1 MKKIYLAAILISL
14 SFATVGVSQSVQNDF
29 ENALDEWH
37 DGHYINALTTFKNIL
52 NTSSADLYFEKIALQ
67 TGELYQITELSD
79 DGTNI
84 RFWGDDIAIYERRE
98 NGKTF
103 TYVYNSKSQ
112 KWIRK
117 VNGNDLIVLSD
128 GSVVYKRLKENE
140 VVKKAAQTRDKDI
153 AEAYATRDRALF
165 DAARTNYALVEATNT
180 ELFLWEKNAKKE
192 KSITPK
198 GLIVGSLVA
207 SKSNDRIFFVGMKT
221 DGEYSNIYEYSIASK
236 SSKMITDTPNFE
248 SNLEVSPD
256 GNRLVFEYSSQNS
269 LPATAKAKAE
279 ISGKTGVLNI
289 ATNKVVVIDG
299 NLVSANFDND
309 VALIQRSNKTGKTL
323 LLASLNNEDV
333 VTEIITSDKSLND
346 AALSP
351 KGTKVAYTLKEQDDY
366 EVYVYDSL
374 TKKTQRVSHELQ
386 HDRFPQFLS
395 ESKLVAAKGEG
406 RHRRS
411 FMYDLDSGATTKLF
425 HNNTVRTI
433 APEYQWASN
442 SSGTQ
447 LLIVAERDGDTISPE
462 RGVYLMHLD
471 KKISK
476 NDLVLRIEENLRTEK
491 ALREKGERMF
501 AKIADEVKEVV
512 SQASVNRVYTY
523 ENNLYKFDS
532 KYISMPG
539 NDKASEYIFKK
550 YASFGYS
557 PEYQWFT
564 PPGRQ
569 VYGGK
574 TANVIA
580 TLKGTTNPELL
591 YVVSSHYDSVEDG
604 PGADDNTS
612 GTAALLEAARILSKH
627 PMRATI
633 MFVSFT
639 GEEAGLLGSREFV
652 RQAQEKGYKII
663 GALNND
669 MVGMANDSRLD
680 NTIRYSNP
688 GIRDV
693 QHASAFLFTDMV
705 TYDALYYKS
714 TDAHAYYEAYG
725 DIVGGIGSYPVLGNP
740 FYHQWNDNLETI
752 NHQLVTEV
760 SKTTAA
766 TLMLLASS
774 PSRIQNVEIKEK
786 DKNTFQ
792 ISWSPSVESDVTS
805 YIVRYVT
812 KSGEEK
818 TVTVQKTQI
827 ELSDLKKSS
836 KVSVKAVNEKGMEG
850 WDWAHA
856 NVE

>member
-29 ENALDEWH
+29 ENALDDWH

-52 NTSSADLYFEKIALQ
+52 NTSSAGLYFEKIALQ

-84 RFWGDDIAIYERRE
+84 RFWGDDIAIYERQE

-103 TYVYNSKSQ
+103 TYVYNSKAQ
-112 KWIRK
+112 KLIRK

-128 GSVVYKRLKENE
+128 GSLVYKRLKENE
-140 VVKKAAQTRDKDI
+140 LVKKAAQTRDKDI

-425 HNNTVRTI
+425 HNTN
-433 APEYQWASN
+433 
-442 SSGTQ
+442 G
-447 LLIVAERDGDTISPE
+447 
-462 RGVYLMHLD
+462 HL
-471 KKISK
+471 
-476 NDLVLRIEENLRTEK
+476 T
-491 ALREKGERMF
+491 
-501 AKIADEVKEVV
+501 
-512 SQASVNRVYTY
+512 
-523 ENNLYKFDS
+523 
-532 KYISMPG
+532 
-539 NDKASEYIFKK
+539 
-550 YASFGYS
+550 
-557 PEYQWFT
+557 
-564 PPGRQ
+564 
-569 VYGGK
+569 
-574 TANVIA
+574 
-580 TLKGTTNPELL
+580 
-591 YVVSSHYDSVEDG
+591 
-604 PGADDNTS
+604 
-612 GTAALLEAARILSKH
+612 
-627 PMRATI
+627 
-633 MFVSFT
+633 
-639 GEEAGLLGSREFV
+639 
-652 RQAQEKGYKII
+652 AQE
-663 GALNND
+663 LN
-669 MVGMANDSRLD
+669 S
-680 NTIRYSNP
+680 
-688 GIRDV
+688 
-693 QHASAFLFTDMV
+693 
-705 TYDALYYKS
+705 
-714 TDAHAYYEAYG
+714 
-725 DIVGGIGSYPVLGNP
+725 
-740 FYHQWNDNLETI
+740 
-752 NHQLVTEV
+752 
-760 SKTTAA
+760 
-766 TLMLLASS
+766 
-774 PSRIQNVEIKEK
+774 
-786 DKNTFQ
+786 
-792 ISWSPSVESDVTS
+792 
-805 YIVRYVT
+805 
-812 KSGEEK
+812 
-818 TVTVQKTQI
+818 
-827 ELSDLKKSS
+827 
-836 KVSVKAVNEKGMEG
+836 
-850 WDWAHA
+850 
-856 NVE
+856 